1 VKTIFRSALAASAVA
16 LVTLAIAFGSASAAE
31 KKKAEAQKK
40 PPACNSLTDEKACE
54 ARDDCT
60 WVSAVIDAKTK
71 KQKRKAYCR
80 TKPKPPAKK
89 KTEKKT

>member
-1 VKTIFRSALAASAVA
+1 MKTIFRNALAASAVA
-16 LVTLAIAFGSASAAE
+16 VVTLAVAFGSASAAE
-31 KKKAEAQKK
+31 KKKAA
-40 PPACNSLTDEKACE
+40 ACNSLTAETACE

-89 KTEKKT
+89 KTEKKS